1 MYKDILEYSNK
12 IKEEASEIL
21 EKYKI
26 LNILDNSGII
36 KVIGSYD
43 LNLMYDRD
51 IDILVNSSDIKN
63 ASYEA
68 LLNFIKTENFSKI
81 EYGDFVNFPRENRP
95 KGYILNLKLH
105 FNKEKWEI
113 EIWFLSDISKNIAE
127 NDKIK
132 EKLNEENRSKILLE
146 KRNRELNGI
155 TKLEKS
161 SYKIYSDIL
170 NF

>member
-1 MYKDILEYSNK
+1 MYKEILDYSNK

-21 EKYKI
+21 EKCKI

-36 KVIGSYD
+36 KIIGSYD

-51 IDILVNSSDIKN
+51 IDILVSSSDIKK

-68 LLNFIKTENFSKI
+68 LLNFIQTEKFSKI

-95 KGYILNLKLH
+95 RGYIINLKLQH
-105 FNKEKWEI
+105 KNEKWEI
-113 EIWFLSDISKNIAE
+113 EIWFLKDISKNIDE
-127 NDKIK
+127 NDRIK
-132 EKLNEENRSKILLE
+132 EKINDENRHEILLE
-146 KRNRELNGI
+146 KRNREFVGYS
-155 TKLEKS
+155 KFEKS
-161 SYKIYSDIL
+161 SYEIYKHIL